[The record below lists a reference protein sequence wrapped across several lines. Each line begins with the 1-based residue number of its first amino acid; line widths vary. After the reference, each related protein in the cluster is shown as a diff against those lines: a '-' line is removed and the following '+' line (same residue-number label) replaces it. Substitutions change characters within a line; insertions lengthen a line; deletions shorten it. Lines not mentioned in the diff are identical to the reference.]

1 MLFEDLGLLFFTVLA
16 LTLLFTP
23 LSMRAAFYIGA
34 IDQPVTRS
42 VHLNPMPRLG
52 GLGMVFSLLKG
63 SVKISYYASDGREVV
78 LSLLQ
83 EGSIFGEM
91 ALLDKQPRSATVS
104 TLEDS
109 RLAQIRQA
117 DFERLLLDQPQIALK
132 LLAEVVSRLRR
143 TSMVLERISTMDVPH
158 RLYDY
163 IQDYCL
169 RFGEKDEDGYCAV
182 KLQTHQLIADQLSTS
197 RETISRAISA
207 LKKEKILLPAT
218 GRGEVRVDLNAIET
232 LLFAIQ

>member
-1 MLFEDLGLLFFTVLA
+1 MRELFRKAPLFSELNDSELDAIVALA
-16 LTLLFTP
+16 SSSNVPKKSIVVQEGEIGNALFV
-23 LSMRAAFYIGA
+23 I
-34 IDQPVTRS
+34 
-42 VHLNPMPRLG
+42 LN
-52 GLGMVFSLLKG
+52 G

-78 LSLLQ
+78 LSLLHG
-83 EGSIFGEM
+83 GSIFGEM
-91 ALLDKQPRSATVS
+91 SLLDKQPRSATVS

-109 RLAQIRQA
+109 RLAQIRKA

-132 LLAEVVSRLRR
+132 LLTEVVSRLRR
-143 TSMVLERISTMDVPH
+143 TSMILERISTMDVPH

-163 IQDYCL
+163 IQDYCK
-169 RFGEKDEDGYCAV
+169 RFGARDEEGYYAV

-207 LKKEKILLPAT
+207 LKKEKILLPSE
-218 GRGEVRVDLNAIET
+218 GRGEVRVDMDAIET

>member
-1 MLFEDLGLLFFTVLA
+1 MREVFRKIPLFSELNDAELDAITALASTTQVPKKSIVVQEGELGNA
-16 LTLLFTP
+16 LYVIL
-23 LSMRAAFYIGA
+23 R
-34 IDQPVTRS
+34 
-42 VHLNPMPRLG
+42 
-52 GLGMVFSLLKG
+52 G
-63 SVKISYYASDGREVV
+63 SVKISYYAPDGREVV

-91 ALLDKQPRSATVS
+91 SLLDKQPRSATVS

-109 RLAQIRQA
+109 KLAQIRQK
-117 DFERLLLDQPQIALK
+117 DFERLLLNQPQITLK
-132 LLAEVVSRLRR
+132 LLTEVVSRLRR

-163 IQDYCL
+163 IQDYCN
-169 RFGEKDEDGYCAV
+169 RFGKEDEEGFSSV
-182 KLQTHQLIADQLSTS
+182 KLPTHQLIADQLSTS

-207 LKKEKILLPAT
+207 LKKEEIILPST
-218 GRGEVRVDLNAIET
+218 GRGEVRVDMDAIET

>member
-1 MLFEDLGLLFFTVLA
+1 MREVFRKIPLFSELNDAELDAIVALASTTQVAKKSIVVQEGELGNA
-16 LTLLFTP
+16 LYVIL
-23 LSMRAAFYIGA
+23 R
-34 IDQPVTRS
+34 
-42 VHLNPMPRLG
+42 
-52 GLGMVFSLLKG
+52 G
-63 SVKISYYASDGREVV
+63 SVKISYYAPDGREVV

-91 ALLDKQPRSATVS
+91 SLLDKQPRSATVS

-109 RLAQIRQA
+109 KLAQIRQK
-117 DFERLLLDQPQIALK
+117 DFERLLLNQPQITLK
-132 LLAEVVSRLRR
+132 LLTEVVSRLRR

-163 IQDYCL
+163 IQDYCN
-169 RFGEKDEDGYCAV
+169 RFGKEDADGFSSV
-182 KLQTHQLIADQLSTS
+182 KLPTHQLIADQLSTS

-207 LKKEKILLPAT
+207 LKKEEIILPSA
-218 GRGEVRVDLNAIET
+218 GRGEVRVDMDAIET

>member
-1 MLFEDLGLLFFTVLA
+1 MREVFRKIPLFSELNDSELDAIVALASTTQVSKKSIVVQEGELGNA
-16 LTLLFTP
+16 L
-23 LSMRAAFYIGA
+23 YVI
-34 IDQPVTRS
+34 
-42 VHLNPMPRLG
+42 
-52 GLGMVFSLLKG
+52 LKG
-63 SVKISYYASDGREVV
+63 SVKISYYAPDGREVV

-91 ALLDKQPRSATVS
+91 SLLDKQPRSATVS

-109 RLAQIRQA
+109 KLAQIRQK
-117 DFERLLLDQPQIALK
+117 DFEQLLLTQPQITLK
-132 LLAEVVSRLRR
+132 LLTEVVSRLRR

-163 IQDYCL
+163 VQDYCN
-169 RFGEKDEDGYCAV
+169 RFGKEDDEGYSIV
-182 KLQTHQLIADQLSTS
+182 KLPTHQLIADQLSTS

-207 LKKEKILLPAT
+207 LKKEEIIIPCE
-218 GRGEVRVDLNAIET
+218 GRSEVRVDMDAIET